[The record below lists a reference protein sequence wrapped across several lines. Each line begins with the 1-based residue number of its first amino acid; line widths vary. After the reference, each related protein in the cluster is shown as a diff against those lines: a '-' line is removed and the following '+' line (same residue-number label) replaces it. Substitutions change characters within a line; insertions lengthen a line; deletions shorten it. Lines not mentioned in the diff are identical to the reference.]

1 MGRNGLR
8 PHVVHLLRILDG
20 QATRFQVE
28 ETLYRYVNDY
38 LVPLEAAK
46 RAVVVRLGGE
56 AQALHT
62 QRSGWNYQSVL
73 CQYDATVRT

>member
-1 MGRNGLR
+1 MGRNALS
-8 PHVVHLLRILDG
+8 PHVALVHRVLDG
-20 QATRFQVE
+20 QATRALVE

-56 AQALHT
+56 ARALPT
-62 QRSGWNYQSVL
+62 RRPGWNYQSVL
-73 CQYDATVRT
+73 CQ